1 MDDVKTLKQP
11 QSFLDQIQKNSN
23 RQENQSISKSALA
36 REVLEKALL
45 KMRIIFDSSIGNRP
59 REETEE
65 FMNQI
70 AEEIS
75 NVEGLTEAEQDN
87 IIR

>member
-45 KMRIIFDSSIGNRP
+45 KMRIIFDSSIGSRP

>member
-1 MDDVKTLKQP
+1 
-11 QSFLDQIQKNSN
+11 
-23 RQENQSISKSALA
+23 
-36 REVLEKALL
+36 
-45 KMRIIFDSSIGNRP
+45 MRIIFDSSIGSRP